1 MALLKRS
8 PKAVPATGKAGSVKG
23 SAGGK
28 GSPAAK
34 GAAAGKPKPPRGARL
49 KQVKTAFAVT
59 RANDPKVL
67 PLVLAAF
74 FGTFLLLLAIGF
86 VVDHPVYLGIVGFML
101 ALVVTAF
108 VFGRRVQATAYSQV
122 EGQLG
127 AAAAVLNNMRGDW
140 RVTPAV
146 GFTREQDLVHRVVG
160 RPGIVLVAE
169 GAASRSRGLV
179 TTEKR
184 KLARFVG
191 DTPVYDV
198 LVGDGEGQ
206 VTLRGLEKHFLKLPR
221 NIKGK
226 QVNDLD
232 RRLKAIG
239 GATMPV
245 PKGPVP
251 RGKVPRR

>member
-1 MALLKRS
+1 MALFKRS
-8 PKAVPATGKAGSVKG
+8 PKAAQTKGAQTKGASAKGK
-23 SAGGK
+23 
-28 GSPAAK
+28 PAA
-34 GAAAGKPKPPRGARL
+34 AKPKPPRGARL
-49 KQVKTAFAVT
+49 KQIKTAFAVT

-86 VVDHPVYLGIVGFML
+86 VVGHPVYLGLIGFML
-101 ALVVTAF
+101 ALVATAF

-127 AAAAVLNNMRGDW
+127 AAAAVLTNMRGDW

-169 GAASRSRGLV
+169 GAASRSRSLV
-179 TTEKR
+179 ITEKK
-184 KLARFVG
+184 KLARFIG

-206 VTLRGLEKHFLKLPR
+206 VALRGLEKHFLKLPR

>member
-8 PKAVPATGKAGSVKG
+8 SKAATSTKVTP
-23 SAGGK
+23 GG
-28 GSPAAK
+28 AK
-34 GAAAGKPKPPRGARL
+34 GARGAAAPAKPKPPRGARI
-49 KQVKTAFAVT
+49 KQIRNAFTVT

-74 FGTFLLLLAIGF
+74 FGTLLLFLAIG
-86 VVDHPVYLGIVGFML
+86 LIVGHPYYLTFL
-101 ALVVTAF
+101 GLLVALVVTTF
-108 VFGRRVQATAYSQV
+108 VFGRRVQSTAYSQV
-122 EGQLG
+122 EGQIG
-127 AAAAVLNNMRGDW
+127 AAAAVLTNMRGDW

-146 GFTREQDLVHRVVG
+146 GFTREQDLLHRVVG

-169 GAASRSRGLV
+169 GSAGRGRNLV
-179 TTEKR
+179 ITEKK

-206 VTLRGLEKHFLKLPR
+206 VPLRQLERHFLKLPR

-226 QVNDLD
+226 QVNELD

-239 GATMPV
+239 GASMPI
-245 PKGPVP
+245 PKGPAP

>member
-8 PKAVPATGKAGSVKG
+8 PKAAQTKGAQTKGAPAKGK
-23 SAGGK
+23 
-28 GSPAAK
+28 PAAT
-34 GAAAGKPKPPRGARL
+34 KPKLPRGARL
-49 KQVKTAFAVT
+49 KQIKTAFTVT

-86 VVDHPVYLGIVGFML
+86 VVGHPVYLGLIGFML
-101 ALVVTAF
+101 ALVATAF

-127 AAAAVLNNMRGDW
+127 AAAAVLTNMRGDW

-146 GFTREQDLVHRVVG
+146 GFSREQDLVHRVVG

-169 GAASRSRGLV
+169 GAASRSRTLV
-179 TTEKR
+179 TTEKK
-184 KLARFVG
+184 KLARFIG

-206 VTLRGLEKHFLKLPR
+206 VALRGLEKHFLKLPR

>member
-8 PKAVPATGKAGSVKG
+8 KKPDETKG
-23 SAGGK
+23 R
-28 GSPAAK
+28 
-34 GAAAGKPKPPRGARL
+34 AAATKPAKPKLPRGARL
-49 KQVKTAFAVT
+49 KQIKTAFAVT

-74 FGTFLLLLAIGF
+74 FGVFLLLLAIGF
-86 VVDHPVYLGIVGFML
+86 VVGHPVYLGILGFLL

-108 VFGRRVQATAYSQV
+108 VFGKRVQATAYSQV

-127 AAAAVLNNMRGDW
+127 AAAAVLTNMRGDW
-140 RVTPAV
+140 SVTPAV

-179 TTEKR
+179 ITEKK

-206 VTLRGLEKHFLKLPR
+206 VALRGLEKHFLKLPQ

-239 GATMPV
+239 GATLPM
-245 PKGPVP
+245 PKGPMP
-251 RGKVPRR
+251 RGKQPRR

>member
-8 PKAVPATGKAGSVKG
+8 NKPAPTKG
-23 SAGGK
+23 RAAPTK
-28 GSPAAK
+28 PA
-34 GAAAGKPKPPRGARL
+34 KPKVSRGARL
-49 KQVKTAFAVT
+49 RQIRTAFAVT

-74 FGTFLLLLAIGF
+74 FGVFLLLLAIGF
-86 VVDHPVYLGIVGFML
+86 VVGHPVYLGTLGFLL

-108 VFGRRVQATAYSQV
+108 VFGKRVQATAYSQV

-127 AAAAVLNNMRGDW
+127 AAAAVLTNMRGDW

-169 GAASRSRGLV
+169 GAAGRSRGLV
-179 TTEKR
+179 TIEK
-184 KLARFVG
+184 KNLARFVG

-206 VTLRGLEKHFLKLPR
+206 VTLRGLEKHFLKLPQ

-239 GATMPV
+239 GATLPM
-245 PKGPVP
+245 PKGPMP
-251 RGKVPRR
+251 RGKQPRR

>member
-8 PKAVPATGKAGSVKG
+8 KKPDETKG
-23 SAGGK
+23 R
-28 GSPAAK
+28 
-34 GAAAGKPKPPRGARL
+34 AAATKPAKPKLPRGARL
-49 KQVKTAFAVT
+49 KQIKTAFAVT

-74 FGTFLLLLAIGF
+74 FGVFLLLLAIGF
-86 VVDHPVYLGIVGFML
+86 VVGHPVYLGILGFLL

-108 VFGRRVQATAYSQV
+108 VFGKRVQATAYSQV

-127 AAAAVLNNMRGDW
+127 AAAAVLTNMRGDW

-179 TTEKR
+179 ITEKK

-206 VTLRGLEKHFLKLPR
+206 VALRGLEKHFLKLPQ

-239 GATMPV
+239 GATLPM
-245 PKGPVP
+245 PKGPMP
-251 RGKVPRR
+251 RGKQPRR

>member
-1 MALLKRS
+1 MALLSRLKRT
-8 PKAVPATGKAGSVKG
+8 PKAGSTKG
-23 SAGGK
+23 GPSTGRSAAGGK
-28 GSPAAK
+28 AAPA
-34 GAAAGKPKPPRGARL
+34 KPKLPRGARI
-49 KQVKTAFAVT
+49 KQIRTAFTVT

-67 PLVLAAF
+67 PLVVAAF

-86 VVDHPVYLGIVGFML
+86 VVGHPVLLGIFGFFL
-101 ALVVTAF
+101 ALTVTAF
-108 VFGRRVQATAYSQV
+108 VFGRRVQSTAYSQV

-127 AAAAVLNNMRGDW
+127 AAAAVLTNMRGDW
-140 RVTPAV
+140 RVTTAV

-160 RPGIVLVAE
+160 KPGIVLVAE
-169 GAASRSRGLV
+169 GSPNRSRGLII
-179 TTEKR
+179 TEKK

-206 VTLRGLEKHFLKLPR
+206 VTLRGLEKHFLKLPQ

-239 GATMPV
+239 GASLPV
-245 PKGPVP
+245 PKGPMP

>member
-1 MALLKRS
+1 M
-8 PKAVPATGKAGSVKG
+8 VG
-23 SAGGK
+23 
-28 GSPAAK
+28 
-34 GAAAGKPKPPRGARL
+34 
-49 KQVKTAFAVT
+49 
-59 RANDPKVL
+59 
-67 PLVLAAF
+67 
-74 FGTFLLLLAIGF
+74 
-86 VVDHPVYLGIVGFML
+86 HPVYLGLIGFML
-101 ALVVTAF
+101 ALVATAF

-127 AAAAVLNNMRGDW
+127 AAAAVLTNMRGDW

-146 GFTREQDLVHRVVG
+146 GFSREQDLVHRVVG

-179 TTEKR
+179 ITEKK
-184 KLARFVG
+184 KLARFIG

>member
-1 MALLKRS
+1 MALFKRS
-8 PKAVPATGKAGSVKG
+8 PKAAQTKGAQTKGAPAKGK
-23 SAGGK
+23 
-28 GSPAAK
+28 PAAT
-34 GAAAGKPKPPRGARL
+34 KPKLPRGARL
-49 KQVKTAFAVT
+49 KQIKTAFTVT

-86 VVDHPVYLGIVGFML
+86 VVGHPVYLGLIGFML
-101 ALVVTAF
+101 ALVATAF

-127 AAAAVLNNMRGDW
+127 AAAAVLTNMRGDW

-146 GFTREQDLVHRVVG
+146 GFSREQDLVHRVVG

-179 TTEKR
+179 ITEKK
-184 KLARFVG
+184 KLARFIG

-206 VTLRGLEKHFLKLPR
+206 VALRGLEKHFLKLPR

>member
-8 PKAVPATGKAGSVKG
+8 QKAAPVKG
-23 SAGGK
+23 A
-28 GSPAAK
+28 AAK
-34 GAAAGKPKPPRGARL
+34 GAPDKGKAAPGKPKMPRGARL
-49 KQVKTAFAVT
+49 KQVKTAFTVT

-74 FGTFLLLLAIGF
+74 FGTFLLFLAVGF
-86 VVDHPVYLGIVGFML
+86 VVDHPVYLGIIGFML

-122 EGQLG
+122 EGQVG
-127 AAAAVLNNMRGDW
+127 AAAAVLTNMRGDW

-169 GAASRSRGLV
+169 GAAGRSRSLV
-179 TTEKR
+179 ITEKK
-184 KLARFVG
+184 KLARFIG

-206 VTLRGLEKHFLKLPR
+206 VALRSLEKHFLKLPR

>member
-8 PKAVPATGKAGSVKG
+8 NKPAPTKG
-23 SAGGK
+23 RAAPTK
-28 GSPAAK
+28 PA
-34 GAAAGKPKPPRGARL
+34 KPKVSRGARL
-49 KQVKTAFAVT
+49 RQIRTAFAVT

-74 FGTFLLLLAIGF
+74 FGVFLLLLAIGF
-86 VVDHPVYLGIVGFML
+86 VVGHPVYLGTLGFLL

-108 VFGRRVQATAYSQV
+108 VFGKRVQATAYSQV

-127 AAAAVLNNMRGDW
+127 AAAAVLTNMRGDW

-169 GAASRSRGLV
+169 GAAGRSRGLV
-179 TTEKR
+179 TIEKK

-206 VTLRGLEKHFLKLPR
+206 VTLRGLEKHFLKLPQ

-239 GATMPV
+239 GATLPM
-245 PKGPVP
+245 PKGPMP
-251 RGKVPRR
+251 RGKQPRR

>member
-1 MALLKRS
+1 MALFKRS
-8 PKAVPATGKAGSVKG
+8 PKAAQTKGAQTKGASAKGK
-23 SAGGK
+23 
-28 GSPAAK
+28 PAA
-34 GAAAGKPKPPRGARL
+34 AKPKPPRGARL
-49 KQVKTAFAVT
+49 KQIKTAFVVT

-86 VVDHPVYLGIVGFML
+86 VVGYPVYLGLIGFML
-101 ALVVTAF
+101 ALVATAF

-127 AAAAVLNNMRGDW
+127 AAAAVLTNMRGDW

-169 GAASRSRGLV
+169 GAASRSRSLV
-179 TTEKR
+179 ITEKK
-184 KLARFVG
+184 KLARFIG

-206 VTLRGLEKHFLKLPR
+206 VALRGLEKHFLKLPR

-239 GATMPV
+239 GATMPI

>member
-1 MALLKRS
+1 MALFKRS
-8 PKAVPATGKAGSVKG
+8 PKAAHTKGAQTKGAPAKGK
-23 SAGGK
+23 
-28 GSPAAK
+28 PAAT
-34 GAAAGKPKPPRGARL
+34 KPKLPRGARL
-49 KQVKTAFAVT
+49 KQIKTAFTVT

-86 VVDHPVYLGIVGFML
+86 VVGHPVYLGLIGFML
-101 ALVVTAF
+101 ALVATAF

-127 AAAAVLNNMRGDW
+127 AAAAVLTNMRGDW

-146 GFTREQDLVHRVVG
+146 GFSREQDLVHRVVG

-179 TTEKR
+179 ITEKK
-184 KLARFVG
+184 KLARFIG

>member
-1 MALLKRS
+1 MALFKRS
-8 PKAVPATGKAGSVKG
+8 PKAAQTKGAQTKGASAKGK
-23 SAGGK
+23 
-28 GSPAAK
+28 PAA
-34 GAAAGKPKPPRGARL
+34 AKPKPPRGARI
-49 KQVKTAFAVT
+49 KQIKTAFAVT

-86 VVDHPVYLGIVGFML
+86 VVGHPVYLGLIGFML
-101 ALVVTAF
+101 ALVATAF

-127 AAAAVLNNMRGDW
+127 AAAAVLTNMRGDW

-146 GFTREQDLVHRVVG
+146 GFSREQDLVHRVVG

-169 GAASRSRGLV
+169 GAASRSRSLV
-179 TTEKR
+179 ITEKK
-184 KLARFVG
+184 KLARFIG

-206 VTLRGLEKHFLKLPR
+206 VALRGLEKHFLKLPR

>member
-1 MALLKRS
+1 MALLK
-8 PKAVPATGKAGSVKG
+8 PPATA
-23 SAGGK
+23 
-28 GSPAAK
+28 PPPT
-34 GAAAGKPKPPRGARL
+34 GAATAGPKPAKKKLPRGARF
-49 KQVKTAFAVT
+49 KQIKTAFTVT
-59 RANDPKVL
+59 RAADPKVL

-86 VVDHPVYLGIVGFML
+86 ITGYPVFLGILGFMI
-101 ALVVTAF
+101 AVIVTAF

-122 EGQLG
+122 EGQIG

-160 RPGIVLVAE
+160 KPGIVLVAE
-169 GAASRSRGLV
+169 GAPNRSRNLV
-179 TTEKR
+179 ITEKK

-206 VTLRGLEKHFLKLPR
+206 IPLRGLEKHFLKLPQ

-239 GATMPV
+239 GASMPV
-245 PKGPVP
+245 PKGPMP

>member
-1 MALLKRS
+1 MALFKRS
-8 PKAVPATGKAGSVKG
+8 PKAAQTKGAQTKGAMAKGK
-23 SAGGK
+23 
-28 GSPAAK
+28 PAAT
-34 GAAAGKPKPPRGARL
+34 KPKRPRGARL
-49 KQVKTAFAVT
+49 KQIKIAFAVT

-67 PLVLAAF
+67 PLVLASF

-86 VVDHPVYLGIVGFML
+86 VVGHPVYLGLIGFML
-101 ALVVTAF
+101 ALVATAF

-127 AAAAVLNNMRGDW
+127 AAAAVLTNMRGDW

-146 GFTREQDLVHRVVG
+146 GFSREQDLVHRVVG

-179 TTEKR
+179 ITEKK
-184 KLARFVG
+184 KLARFIG

-206 VTLRGLEKHFLKLPR
+206 VALRGLEKHFLKLPR